1 MAERILFVDR
11 DGTILEEPEDYQVD
25 DFKKMR
31 FVEGVLPALKA
42 LKDAGWKLVM
52 VSNQD
57 GLGTSSFPTET
68 FEGPHNLMM
77 QILESQG
84 AKFDEVLN
92 CPHMPGAGCAC
103 RKPGTGLVKKYL
115 RRGAMDRKNSY
126 VIGDR
131 ETDLKLA
138 GNMGLAGI
146 RVGPEGEPWIAVEA
160 RLLASLPQTPKTDRH
175 AVVERKTKE
184 TDIRVEVWL
193 DREGENEIS
202 TGIGFFDHMLE
213 QIAQHG
219 GMRLHLKAKGDLQV
233 DCHHTVED
241 TGLALGEAIR
251 LALGDKRGIRRF
263 GFLLPMDEALCRVAL
278 DISGR
283 PWLTFKAKFKN
294 QFVGDLAT
302 EMIEH
307 FFRSFS
313 QAMGITL
320 NMKAK
325 GKNDHHVAESLF
337 KALGRTLR
345 DAKRIEGHELPSSKG
360 VL

>member
-1 MAERILFVDR
+1 MAERFLFVDR
-11 DGTILEEPEDYQVD
+11 DGTILEEPHDFQVD
-25 DFKKMR
+25 DFRKMR

-42 LKDAGWKLVM
+42 LKDAGWQLVM

-57 GLGTSSFPTET
+57 GLGTASFPTED

-84 AKFDEVLN
+84 AKFDEVLI
-92 CPHMPGAGCAC
+92 CPHMPGEGCAC

-138 GNMGLAGI
+138 ENMGLTGI
-146 RVGPEGEPWIAVEA
+146 RVGPEGEPWAAVEK
-160 RLLASLPQTPKTDRH
+160 RLLASLPQTPETDRH

-263 GFLLPMDEALCRVAL
+263 GFLLPMDEALARCAL

-283 PWLTFKAKFKN
+283 PYLTFKAKFKHRH
-294 QFVGDLAT
+294 VGDLST

-307 FFRSFS
+307 FFRSLS
-313 QAMGITL
+313 QTMGITL
-320 NMKAK
+320 NLKAK
-325 GKNDHHVAESLF
+325 GGNDHHVAESLF
-337 KALGRTLR
+337 KAFGRTLR
-345 DAKRIEGHELPSSKG
+345 DAVRVEGTELPSSKG

>member
-1 MAERILFVDR
+1 
-11 DGTILEEPEDYQVD
+11 
-25 DFKKMR
+25 
-31 FVEGVLPALKA
+31 
-42 LKDAGWKLVM
+42 
-52 VSNQD
+52 
-57 GLGTSSFPTET
+57 
-68 FEGPHNLMM
+68 
-77 QILESQG
+77 
-84 AKFDEVLN
+84 
-92 CPHMPGAGCAC
+92 
-103 RKPGTGLVKKYL
+103 
-115 RRGAMDRKNSY
+115 MDRKNSY

-138 GNMGLAGI
+138 ENMGLTGI
-146 RVGPEGEPWIAVEA
+146 RVGPEGEPWAAVEK
-160 RLLASLPQTPKTDRH
+160 RLLASLPQTPETDRH

-263 GFLLPMDEALCRVAL
+263 GFLLPMDEALCRCAL